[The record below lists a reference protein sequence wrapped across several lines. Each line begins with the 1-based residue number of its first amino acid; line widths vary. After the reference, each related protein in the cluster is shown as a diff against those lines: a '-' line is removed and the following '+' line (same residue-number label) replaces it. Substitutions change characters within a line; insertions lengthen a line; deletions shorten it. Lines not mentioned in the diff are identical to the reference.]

1 MVTGITKAK
10 RKAAFGVDGAPT
22 VLTAPTAVTSIESAL
37 NTTSDSA
44 QVTFKATDPGGFPI
58 TYDIDYLSDSDKV
71 AYTNDSSNLPPHLAH
86 PAQISLS
93 SADANGDKTAT
104 YRFLTRAATGLDSHG
119 GVGIAQ
125 TLNTRYLASDGIKTT
140 ASSSTLVITFGQA
153 ITFDP
158 SLTGITDRSGEGNGT
173 NSDQYH
179 VQVSNST
186 HTAMSGLLMTGKRY
200 FEVRIDSITSYLM
213 IGFVDAGAGASA
225 ANYSANTSSFLYQSG
240 LTRYPG
246 GSGTSISGS
255 MGVGTIL
262 GFAYDTSNGQT
273 WFSLNNDFG
282 NKVPGTD
289 AGWEIGSYSGN
300 GNAGMK
306 FAFTGGSSGIDHKG
320 TILRGNNLTYSP
332 PSGFLKH

>member
-1 MVTGITKAK
+1 MAITRAR
-10 RKAAFGVDGAPT
+10 RKSGFGADGAPT
-22 VLTAPTAVTSIESAL
+22 VLTAPTAVTTIESGVGSTA
-37 NTTSDSA
+37 DSA
-44 QVTFKATDPGGFPI
+44 QITYKATDPGGFPI

-119 GVGIAQ
+119 GVGIKQ
-125 TLNTRYLASDGIKTT
+125 TLNLRYLASDGIKTT
-140 ASSSTLVITFGQA
+140 LSSSTLEIAFGQK

-158 SLTGITDRSGEGNGT
+158 SLAGITDRSGEGNGT

-179 VQVSNST
+179 AEVSNSVN
-186 HTAMSGLLMTGKRY
+186 TAMSGLLMTGKRY
-200 FEVRIDSITSYLM
+200 FEVRIDSITTYLM
-213 IGFVDAGAGASA
+213 IGLVDAGAGASA
-225 ANYSANTSSFLYQSG
+225 ANYGGNTCSLIYQSG
-240 LTRYPG
+240 NTRYPG
-246 GSGTSISGS
+246 GSATSISPT
-255 MGVGTIL
+255 MQVGAIL

-273 WFSLNNDFG
+273 WFSINNDFG

-306 FAFTGGSSGIDHKG
+306 LGFTGGSGGINHKG
-320 TILRGNNLTYSP
+320 TILRGNSLTYSVP
-332 PSGFLKH
+332 AGFLTH